1 MRVLLFFLLLAIVT
15 VYAFFRGGRDERLA
29 VAICLAATVGSL
41 AVMLPEDVDYRDLQP
56 LVALIDVAVLGAF
69 TWIALRSE
77 RFWPLWIAGLQLTS
91 TTGHLLK
98 LLKPDMVSL
107 AYSASL
113 ALWSYAILL
122 ILAVG
127 TWRASK
133 RGQAM
138 KQISAA

>member
-1 MRVLLFFLLLAIVT
+1 MRVLLFFLLLTGVT
-15 VYAFFRGGRDERLA
+15 VYAFFKGGRDERLA
-29 VAICLAATVGSL
+29 VAICLAATLGSL
-41 AVMLPEDVDYRDLQP
+41 AVMLPEEVDYRDLQP
-56 LVALIDVAVLGAF
+56 LVALIDLAVFAGF
-69 TWIALRSE
+69 TWIALRSD
-77 RFWPLWIAGLQLTS
+77 RFWPLWVAGLQLTS

-107 AYSASL
+107 AYNASL

-133 RGQAM
+133 RGQVM
-138 KQISAA
+138 KQISVA